1 MFGVFKPKP
10 VQSRTGFFL
19 ATVKV
24 DRGTNPDLAPAAIGA
39 YVTAF
44 AAAANAEIAFDLI
57 RERLVGLGYESLELR
72 GPVIS
77 FNVEYWAEY
86 VERAWAEFAARLPSQ
101 QDVVNIAGPQV
112 FVGAVAGFEAPKESL
127 SERDHVAAEMLRYLS
142 DVCNGV
148 QEAKEVRSNAF
159 NAAHVLG
166 RELAWLFKGS
176 EMLPRS
182 LLEALYGAVAVLENE
197 AQYCPDPP
205 RVVAM
210 ADAIRQTFGCLVS
223 GETHDDRLPGVPRI
237 R

>member
-1 MFGVFKPKP
+1 MFSVFKSTP

-24 DRGTNPDLAPAAIGA
+24 DRGTSPDLAPAAIGA

-57 RERLVGLGYESLELR
+57 RERLAGLGYEALELR
-72 GPVIS
+72 GPVIG
-77 FNVEYWAEY
+77 FNVEYWAAY
-86 VERAWAEFAARLPSQ
+86 VERSWAEFAARLPSQ
-101 QDVVNIAGPQV
+101 QDLVTIAGPRV
-112 FVGAVAGFEAPKESL
+112 FVGAVAGFEAPSASL
-127 SERDHVAAEMLRYLS
+127 SERDHVAVEMLRYLS

-166 RELAWLFKGS
+166 RELARLFKGS
-176 EMLPRS
+176 DMLPRT
-182 LLEALYGAVAVLENE
+182 LLAALYGAAAMLENE
-197 AQYCPDPP
+197 APYCPDPS
-205 RVVAM
+205 RVIAM
-210 ADAIRQTFGCLVS
+210 ADAIRQTFGCLIS
-223 GETHDDRLPGVPRI
+223 GKAHDDSLPGVPRI